1 MQQFKNCTLAAK
13 SLFYVFNNDKILIK
27 MKHISKN
34 LLSLTLVLIVF
45 DNFQNKTKV
54 LSLKVLKASFCRS
67 FYQHLSFFFAFEAK
81 ISYFSSALNKYI
93 YTENEHA
100 SKNKTRDYV
109 FNRITLFM
117 LANLQSYKKR

>member
-1 MQQFKNCTLAAK
+1 
-13 SLFYVFNNDKILIK
+13 

-67 FYQHLSFFFAFEAK
+67 FYQLLFFVFEAK